1 MPTAL
6 QAYYLRQMGIDLYI
20 KRPLHVK
27 TRCLNDVAVEASQ
40 CQRCPL
46 HQTRTQTVFGRGS
59 TKAKLMIIGEAPG
72 FEEDQQGSPFV
83 GPSGDLLNRI
93 LAAMD
98 FTEEDVYIANVLKC
112 RPPDNRDPIQ
122 EEMAQCADYLIE
134 QIQLIS
140 PRIIMTLGSVA
151 SHFLLDTNVSISQL
165 RGQHFIYQGTPVIVS
180 YHPSYLLRKP
190 VEKRKAYAD
199 WLFIRRFLDEQK

>member
-6 QAYYLRQMGIDLYI
+6 QAYYLRQMGIDLYL
-20 KRPLHVK
+20 KRPLQTK
-27 TRCLNDVAVEASQ
+27 TRSLDDIADEVSQ

-59 TKAKLMIIGEAPG
+59 AKAKLMIIGEAPG
-72 FEEDQQGSPFV
+72 VEEDQHGSPFV
-83 GPSGDLLNRI
+83 GPSGDLLNKM

-112 RPPDNRDPIQ
+112 RPPDNRDPKQ

-140 PRIIMTLGSVA
+140 PRVIMTLGSVA
-151 SHFLLDTNVSISQL
+151 SHFLLDTKVSISQL
-165 RGQHFIYQGTPVIVS
+165 RGQRFIYQGTPLIVS

-190 VEKRKAYAD
+190 SEKRKAYAD
-199 WLFIRRFLDEQK
+199 WLLIRRLLDEQK

>member
-6 QAYYLRQMGIDLYI
+6 QAYYLRQMGIDLYL
-20 KRPLHVK
+20 KRPLQTK
-27 TRCLNDVAVEASQ
+27 TRSLDDIADEVSQ

-59 TKAKLMIIGEAPG
+59 AKAKLMIIGEAPG
-72 FEEDQQGSPFV
+72 LEEDQHGSPFV
-83 GPSGDLLNRI
+83 GPSGDLLNKM

-112 RPPDNRDPIQ
+112 RPPDNRDPKQ

-140 PRIIMTLGSVA
+140 PRVIMTLGSVA
-151 SHFLLDTNVSISQL
+151 SHFLLDTKVSISQL
-165 RGQHFIYQGTPVIVS
+165 RGQRFIYQGTPLIVS

-190 VEKRKAYAD
+190 SEKRKAYAD
-199 WLFIRRFLDEQK
+199 WLLIRRLLDEQK